1 MSKKRRDFL
10 KLLAGLGLGATAVE
24 VYERLCD
31 IPMLE
36 KSFRAE
42 INYWSKKYKEASEKY
57 DEAMKKMKEYEA
69 KISPLESK
77 ISALNQSLAEK
88 QAEVAR
94 LEERVEDLSQT
105 LKYEDELEAES
116 TSALAIYKQQM
127 EEAIEGLKRTIEKY
141 SPLLGEDRVRF
152 ESESLKVLE
161 DLHITKDKLIKAMKY
176 FPLIKNLSW
185 QPTRVVNDKI
195 YDIKVSLEVISPL
208 NTLSQVEVKLIPVEY
223 EYFITRYGMRRED
236 YPKVFPPEETRT
248 VKLQPEGLE
257 RELFEVEFKGLKGGR
272 EYFITV
278 KAEDVTGKI
287 RTEDVKTPYIREFE
301 NFGRELYKKG
311 IIVGATCYPLYPD
324 LQSWDDWQRI
334 VIHPLLGKYNNVDDK
349 IAVSKIVDWF
359 TGYGGNALFFSWGIF
374 SDSRTYK
381 MHENIIKLLS
391 YPSIRD
397 QVFISVLYETPHR
410 LDAAGIKTDRNGFY
424 TIKENDSR
432 LNLIKNDFK
441 KIKEI
446 TNYNNFLRIN
456 GRPVIYLYESKA
468 LIGNVRYFIQIISTP
483 FEHERDKPFFVSDH
497 ALPLAY
503 PPYSEWI
510 EIAKLFD
517 GWTMWAGGYL
527 RDMNYTL
534 SYYKQGT
541 EGWKNEAMKYNKLFM
556 PSVLPG
562 FNDPNTFCIPYER
575 DPSNFQKA
583 LRIALNN
590 SYVPNSSKVFIR
602 IDTLDEYREA
612 TALGPTIEEKYTF
625 LEILKDS
632 LKKW

>member
-1 MSKKRRDFL
+1 VSKKRRDFL

-185 QPTRVVNDKI
+185 QPTKVINDKI

-208 NTLSQVEVKLIPVEY
+208 NTLSQVVVKLIPVEY

-236 YPKVFPPEETRT
+236 YPKVFPPEQTRS
-248 VKLQPEGLE
+248 VKLQPKGLE
-257 RELFEVEFKGLKGGR
+257 GELFEVEFKGLKGGR
-272 EYFITV
+272 EYFIS
-278 KAEDVTGKI
+278 AEVRDRAGQIK
-287 RTEDVKTPYIREFE
+287 TEHVKTPYMREFE
-301 NFGRELYKKG
+301 NFGRQLYKKG
-311 IIVGATCYPLYPD
+311 IIISAVYEPRYYP
-324 LQSWDDWQRI
+324 WQEGKLPNDF
-334 VIHPLLGKYNNVDDK
+334 PLLGKYDALDNIVQWKHIDWAGYAGINVFYADGGFWEK
-349 IAVSKIVDWF
+349 WKVD
-359 TGYGGNALFFSWGIF
+359 GYEG
-374 SDSRTYK
+374 R
-381 MHENIIKLLS
+381 IIKGLM
-391 YPSIRD
+391 D
-397 QVFISVLYETPHR
+397 KGMKCAVLWGWDWSEYFRRGTKDPK
-410 LDAAGIKTDRNGFY
+410 LPDWIIDMSDFSN
-424 TIKENDSR
+424 
-432 LNLIKNDFK
+432 LNSWK
-441 KIKEI
+441 KITEPISRADFLI
-446 TNYNNFLRIN
+446 TQTIIN
-456 GRPVIYLYESKA
+456 K
-468 LIGNVRYFIQIISTP
+468 T
-483 FEHERDKPFFVSDH
+483 
-497 ALPLAY
+497 
-503 PPYSEWI
+503 
-510 EIAKLFD
+510 
-517 GWTMWAGGYL
+517 
-527 RDMNYTL
+527 
-534 SYYKQGT
+534 
-541 EGWKNEAMKYNKLFM
+541 
-556 PSVLPG
+556 
-562 FNDPNTFCIPYER
+562 
-575 DPSNFQKA
+575 
-583 LRIALNN
+583 
-590 SYVPNSSKVFIR
+590 
-602 IDTLDEYREA
+602 
-612 TALGPTIEEKYTF
+612 
-625 LEILKDS
+625 KD
-632 LKKW
+632 L